1 MSHLQEMV
9 PRTLFLP
16 IELRESPRKASL
28 WANETFFILCVYVR
42 FKIWYLIF
50 LLDGIL
56 LLNLN
61 QIMLYTFVSQ
71 FLSMTYR
78 SIPLE
83 SP

>member
-9 PRTLFLP
+9 PQTLFLP
-16 IELRESPRKASL
+16 IELRESQRKTSL
-28 WANETFFILCVYVR
+28 WANETFSILCVYVR

-71 FLSMTYR
+71 VLSITYR